1 MILDQ
6 INLMNEIR
14 KIAESTGLTQ
24 FDYISVAKLKI
35 RTPEIIDLNVL
46 NLFQIGCRFKGPPLF
61 FQLFIRGLFIAYL
74 DSPCSGDHFDVSY
87 VPFTSIF
94 TRNFGPRKS

>member
-46 NLFQIGCRFKGPPLF
+46 NLFQIGCRFKGSPPVFSTLY
-61 FQLFIRGLFIAYL
+61 QGSLY
-74 DSPCSGDHFDVSY
+74 
-87 VPFTSIF
+87 SIF
-94 TRNFGPRKS
+94 RFPMFWGSF